1 MPCSISTF
9 QNLVRVYNINVS
21 TQSGDLNLS
30 STVYIKLCF
39 TFLLSDIYVAAKVT
53 LQTSISIQLY

>member
-1 MPCSISTF
+1 MFYFNISESCA
-9 QNLVRVYNINVS
+9 YNINVS
-21 TQSGDLNLS
+21 RQSSDLNLS

-53 LQTSISIQLY
+53 LQTSI